1 MNEKLAAEAE
11 TIAKEGWKWISV
23 AVGFPYGHDSGLREL
38 EGKPADLTAEEQA
51 TIAVLNAEQAKLEL
65 DYQDADELP
74 DEVDQRL
81 SEIETALMAFEERS
95 IVFDPF
101 DISRAGV
108 FVSID
113 SEGRLSVDR
122 GYVRPE
128 DEAPREDPTIRGV
141 DASSSEVQEVDSSGV
156 QRTAI
161 SVAAG
166 APDSEDDDED
176 AARPLPERLI
186 IELTAHR
193 TLALRDALAENPAIT
208 FQAVLHNF
216 VLTAFYRFASSGSCL
231 EIGLRTPTFPTQAPG
246 LRESASAKAV
256 EARHESWKVRL
267 SKDEKDLWS
276 TLTALDDTA
285 QASLFAHCAS
295 FAVNALFEPANRYN
309 EGRVSAHGVRT
320 RLEQADVLARAVGL
334 DMVQAGWKPTVDN
347 YLGRVTKPRIL
358 DAVREAK
365 GEPSAQLIDHLKKGD
380 MAKEAQRLL
389 DGSGWLPEPLRLD
402 DVASEPAESQGEA
415 GPLPE
420 FLSENEEQETAPDE
434 DRPQQLDAA
443 E

>member
-95 IVFDPF
+95 IVFDPI

-128 DEAPREDPTIRGV
+128 DEATREDPTIRGV
-141 DASSSEVQEVDSSGV
+141 DASSSEGQEVDSSGV
-156 QRTAI
+156 QPTAI
-161 SVAAG
+161 SVAG
-166 APDSEDDDED
+166 SAPDSEDDDED

-216 VLTAFYRFASSGSCL
+216 VLTAFL
-231 EIGLRTPTFPTQAPG
+231 
-246 LRESASAKAV
+246 
-256 EARHESWKVRL
+256 
-267 SKDEKDLWS
+267 
-276 TLTALDDTA
+276 
-285 QASLFAHCAS
+285 
-295 FAVNALFEPANRYN
+295 
-309 EGRVSAHGVRT
+309 
-320 RLEQADVLARAVGL
+320 
-334 DMVQAGWKPTVDN
+334 
-347 YLGRVTKPRIL
+347 
-358 DAVREAK
+358 
-365 GEPSAQLIDHLKKGD
+365 
-380 MAKEAQRLL
+380 
-389 DGSGWLPEPLRLD
+389 PLR
-402 DVASEPAESQGEA
+402 
-415 GPLPE
+415 
-420 FLSENEEQETAPDE
+420 FLRKLS
-434 DRPQQLDAA
+434 
-443 E
+443 

>member
-1 MNEKLAAEAE
+1 MSRSGYDEPYQIRRTLTEATVRASDRRACFVGVEAYEQAGGRVERDLFEDDGGGWLQDVALLDRLVNEKLAAEAE

-95 IVFDPF
+95 IVFDPI

-122 GYVRPE
+122 SYVRPE

-141 DASSSEVQEVDSSGV
+141 DASSSEGQEVDSSGV

-161 SVAAG
+161 SVAGG

-193 TLALRDALAENPAIT
+193 TLTLRDALAENPAIT

-216 VLTAFYRFASSGSCL
+216 VLTAF
-231 EIGLRTPTFPTQAPG
+231 
-246 LRESASAKAV
+246 
-256 EARHESWKVRL
+256 
-267 SKDEKDLWS
+267 
-276 TLTALDDTA
+276 
-285 QASLFAHCAS
+285 
-295 FAVNALFEPANRYN
+295 
-309 EGRVSAHGVRT
+309 
-320 RLEQADVLARAVGL
+320 
-334 DMVQAGWKPTVDN
+334 
-347 YLGRVTKPRIL
+347 
-358 DAVREAK
+358 
-365 GEPSAQLIDHLKKGD
+365 
-380 MAKEAQRLL
+380 
-389 DGSGWLPEPLRLD
+389 
-402 DVASEPAESQGEA
+402 
-415 GPLPE
+415 
-420 FLSENEEQETAPDE
+420 
-434 DRPQQLDAA
+434 
-443 E
+443 